1 MPCTSCWN
9 SSTDFCSS
17 FQAGSACCSRTRLA
31 KSSMPLP
38 STRSVRLGPIE
49 HAPSRQIAKRDG
61 NPTGAS
67 QNWTTDLSAYFT
79 GSVLKVTAL
88 STMLFTVVIFAIS
101 AVCLLVA
108 AVIYVPLLCTI
119 QGNLKEYCCHKV
131 DKRCVACLS
140 HWLHLLFCC
149 RS

>member
-1 MPCTSCWN
+1 MP
-9 SSTDFCSS
+9 
-17 FQAGSACCSRTRLA
+17 
-31 KSSMPLP
+31 P
-38 STRSVRLGPIE
+38 
-49 HAPSRQIAKRDG
+49 
-61 NPTGAS
+61 GAS

-131 DKRCVACLS
+131 DKRCVTRRVACLVS
-140 HWLHLLFCC
+140 SLFYC
-149 RS
+149 RG

>member
-1 MPCTSCWN
+1 M
-9 SSTDFCSS
+9 
-17 FQAGSACCSRTRLA
+17 
-31 KSSMPLP
+31 
-38 STRSVRLGPIE
+38 
-49 HAPSRQIAKRDG
+49 
-61 NPTGAS
+61 
-67 QNWTTDLSAYFT
+67 
-79 GSVLKVTAL
+79 TAL

-131 DKRCVACLS
+131 DKRCVACFLS
-140 HWLHLLFCC
+140 MVISAFTC